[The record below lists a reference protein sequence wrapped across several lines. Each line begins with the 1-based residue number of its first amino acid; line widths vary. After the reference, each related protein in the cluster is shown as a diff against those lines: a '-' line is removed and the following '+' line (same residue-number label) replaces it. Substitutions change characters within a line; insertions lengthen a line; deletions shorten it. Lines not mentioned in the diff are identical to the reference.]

1 MNNSE
6 ILTFCNM
13 DGKIL
18 NFKYNDD
25 KLRDR
30 YILDNNFVH
39 FPLLCND
46 FMQDYLINKYHI
58 SNILKDKSRIIL
70 NYLCNDF
77 KYFRTNDIKLH
88 KYNTYSDNLDLLM
101 QIAYSQSLSF
111 VQILSI
117 FLEEPIIQNVPD
129 NEYNVDFFDLYK
141 KKLIDQSIKLELIY
155 EEDTNDSIKI
165 KRTNP
170 EKSDYIVK
178 FDPANTII
186 DKPNL
191 IKILLDEN
199 FNGLITQK
207 IFSVWRNYNYIDLI
221 SNMYYFYNLNDNH
234 SNVDNFISKLSLIY
248 KENQIHNLFKYDN
261 RNYFNNIS
269 NFTKFWISPRFS
281 KYSDYKKINIAK
293 LPSKQINKLT
303 KVKNNFIRR
312 IIGKR
317 NVWSRTKTGFKLAKG
332 ILTNTH
338 IIDLVNE
345 YTKTLDIAIRTYFND
360 KDIDNSIPN
369 FSEKDKN
376 NYVKMYIISG
386 WTFDYD
392 QIYVDNDY
400 LTKQNILKIYGY
412 VRCLINNSG
421 NIRSKL
427 EYMFNASRILC
438 RTIIPKIFN
447 KIQKN
452 EIDDAKKLCTKYK
465 VSYDYVKE
473 RYNVVDGK
481 LTIFKI
487 KDMDKYIQIISES
500 MHTKKHIWEM
510 FLIYANFDY
519 GDFNKERLKLISNS
533 FETNVSKYGIFK
545 KENITPIPDECE
557 FFRKFDS
564 NNILFLDR
572 GIDSYRNRIFF
583 SNKANNTTDYD
594 TIARDYAWGYY
605 TGVSGHATGIMFTA
619 RILDVEKT
627 KVKNDDLRIF
637 ILGMIG
643 YMVPR
648 KDHTIG
654 EILIASNYYFDGD
667 VKCPED
673 SKKKS
678 ECLVWLHPEEYKFG
692 DNTYKKEDYIKILQE
707 NLTFKPGIFL
717 SKEYLVCIGKIIEL
731 IGVWS
736 GGRSI
741 TQKIKRLNNIGNK
754 ELSKIGN
761 LEWKKEM
768 FIIFCIIRR
777 ELLDYNSNASQI
789 MWMFDKTN
797 RSISKLLRSDNK
809 LTKNLIDFTIYHY
822 EDEDT
827 TPIGDLSNT
836 LSLNNFSDLRRVCLY
851 FMKHYNR
858 AWKDKSID
866 VNIPYPLV
874 KIE

>member
-1 MNNSE
+1 
-6 ILTFCNM
+6 
-13 DGKIL
+13 
-18 NFKYNDD
+18 
-25 KLRDR
+25 
-30 YILDNNFVH
+30 
-39 FPLLCND
+39 
-46 FMQDYLINKYHI
+46 
-58 SNILKDKSRIIL
+58 
-70 NYLCNDF
+70 
-77 KYFRTNDIKLH
+77 
-88 KYNTYSDNLDLLM
+88 
-101 QIAYSQSLSF
+101 
-111 VQILSI
+111 
-117 FLEEPIIQNVPD
+117 
-129 NEYNVDFFDLYK
+129 
-141 KKLIDQSIKLELIY
+141 
-155 EEDTNDSIKI
+155 
-165 KRTNP
+165 
-170 EKSDYIVK
+170 
-178 FDPANTII
+178 
-186 DKPNL
+186 
-191 IKILLDEN
+191 
-199 FNGLITQK
+199 
-207 IFSVWRNYNYIDLI
+207 
-221 SNMYYFYNLNDNH
+221 
-234 SNVDNFISKLSLIY
+234 
-248 KENQIHNLFKYDN
+248 
-261 RNYFNNIS
+261 
-269 NFTKFWISPRFS
+269 
-281 KYSDYKKINIAK
+281 
-293 LPSKQINKLT
+293 
-303 KVKNNFIRR
+303 
-312 IIGKR
+312 
-317 NVWSRTKTGFKLAKG
+317 
-332 ILTNTH
+332 
-338 IIDLVNE
+338 
-345 YTKTLDIAIRTYFND
+345 
-360 KDIDNSIPN
+360 
-369 FSEKDKN
+369 
-376 NYVKMYIISG
+376 
-386 WTFDYD
+386 
-392 QIYVDNDY
+392 
-400 LTKQNILKIYGY
+400 
-412 VRCLINNSG
+412 
-421 NIRSKL
+421 
-427 EYMFNASRILC
+427 
-438 RTIIPKIFN
+438 
-447 KIQKN
+447 
-452 EIDDAKKLCTKYK
+452 
-465 VSYDYVKE
+465 
-473 RYNVVDGK
+473 
-481 LTIFKI
+481 
-487 KDMDKYIQIISES
+487 MDKYIQIISES

-717 SKEYLVCIGKIIEL
+717 SKEYL
-731 IGVWS
+731 
-736 GGRSI
+736 
-741 TQKIKRLNNIGNK
+741 
-754 ELSKIGN
+754 KIGN